1 MTDYE
6 TWLIDEQIEV
16 YRRMIAMHRKKILEL
31 SRSKNEQK
39 RTMTDLGMDI
49 KNG

>member
-6 TWLIDEQIEV
+6 TWLINEQIEV
-16 YRRMIAMHRKKILEL
+16 YRRMIAMHRKKIIEL
-31 SRSKNEQK
+31 SRLKNEQK
-39 RTMTDLGMDI
+39 PTMTDLGINI